1 MSATCAA
8 EGCSNQ
14 VVRHP
19 GQVGR
24 PPIYCSP
31 RCRPSARHQR
41 AGLVVE
47 LAHHEVDDDISP
59 TTIGWK
65 VTLRRGR
72 HWAVLATSLGRFSA
86 ELMAREICDVVGTGC
101 EMKEAPIE

>member
-14 VVRHP
+14 VVRRQ

-31 RCRPSARHQR
+31 RCRPSGGQR
-41 AGLVVE
+41 QGLVVE
-47 LAHHEVDDDISP
+47 LAHHEVDDDVSP
-59 TTIGWK
+59 VTIGWM
-65 VTLRRGR
+65 VSLRRGTR
-72 HWAVLATSLGRFSA
+72 HAVLASCLGRFSA
-86 ELMAREICDVVGTGC
+86 ELLVREICDVIGTQC
-101 EMKEAPIE
+101 TTREAPIE

>member
-8 EGCSNQ
+8 KDCSNQ
-14 VVRHP
+14 VVRRP

-24 PPIYCSP
+24 PPIYCSE
-31 RCRPSARHQR
+31 RCRPSARGLR

-47 LAHHEVDDDISP
+47 LAHHEVDDDVSP
-59 TTIGWK
+59 TTIGWQ

-72 HWAVLATSLGRFSA
+72 RWAVIATCLGRFSA
-86 ELMAREICDVVGTGC
+86 QLMAREICDVVGAGC
-101 EMKEAPIE
+101 ETREAPIE